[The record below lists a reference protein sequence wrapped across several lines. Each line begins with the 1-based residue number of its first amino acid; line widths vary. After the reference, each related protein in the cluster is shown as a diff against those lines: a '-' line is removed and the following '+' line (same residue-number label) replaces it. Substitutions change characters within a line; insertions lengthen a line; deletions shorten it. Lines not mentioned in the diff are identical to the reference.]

1 MPRCGPIRGSGVLD
15 TTDKSIGCSRQEADF
30 ELLLDQAIEHCAN
43 YTFYAVYQ
51 NHDTMSISRSST
63 TLRIVSD
70 NIISYIILT
79 LYMFLTMSSGDRSCL
94 PGNSEVFRLRPYW
107 VFRWV
112 TPVWSLMDG
121 RPTWSFMAEGLRE
134 SWFAHSPL
142 LLIISLCSARVT
154 SLIDDPWTRVTIGAC
169 CFTWVLAD
177 LSRTRYSEVG
187 RVYPLINLLVRHR
200 IDSRRTEVS
209 NINWANGSWM
219 VKADYHTYK
228 RFV

>member
-219 VKADYHTYK
+219 VKADYHL
-228 RFV
+228 